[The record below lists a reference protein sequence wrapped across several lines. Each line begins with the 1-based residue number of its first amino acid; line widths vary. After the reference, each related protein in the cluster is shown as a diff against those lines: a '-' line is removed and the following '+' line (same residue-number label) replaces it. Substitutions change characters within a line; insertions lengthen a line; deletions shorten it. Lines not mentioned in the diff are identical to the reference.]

1 MRYFLILFLLLFA
14 CAKNNDMKTEFINY
28 DPNDLFQL
36 SINDYKEMLKNYN
49 KNSNYPSIDN

>member
-14 CAKNNDMKTEFINY
+14 CAKNNDNKTEFINN

>member
-1 MRYFLILFLLLFA
+1 MRYFLIFFLLLFA
-14 CAKNNDMKTEFINY
+14 CAKNSDKKTEFINY

>member
-14 CAKNNDMKTEFINY
+14 CAKNSDKSEFINY

>member
-14 CAKNNDMKTEFINY
+14 CAKNNDKKTEFINY
-28 DPNDLFQL
+28 DSNDLFQL

-49 KNSNYPSIDN
+49 KN

>member
-14 CAKNNDMKTEFINY
+14 CARNSDKKTEFINY